1 MLAITEIKNIMQSIE
16 FSNSFYLELLID
28 FNVMNYK
35 IQNASFPEKMVN
47 SKGKYIIGLIMNE
60 NGMHVYSEN
69 EEVFGNIPTLEELIV
84 SDELKKQSV
93 KAEFIDQIIGLV
105 EKEDTLKHF
114 KLPLIF
120 LSNTCFI

>member
-16 FSNSFYLELLID
+16 FSNSFYIELLID

-47 SKGKYIIGLIMNE
+47 SKGKYVIELIMNE

-69 EEVFGNIPTLEELIV
+69 EEVFGNIPTLEDLIV
-84 SDELKKQSV
+84 RHELKKQSV

-105 EKEDTLKHF
+105 EKDDKFRHF
-114 KLPLIF
+114 KLHLLF

>member
-1 MLAITEIKNIMQSIE
+1 MLTITEIKNIMQSIE
-16 FSNSFYLELLID
+16 FSNSFYIELLID

-35 IQNASFPEKMVN
+35 IQNASFPEKVVN

-60 NGMHVYSEN
+60 NGMNVYSEN
-69 EEVFGNIPTLEELIV
+69 EEIFGNIPTIEELIV
-84 SDELKKQSV
+84 SHELKKQSV

-105 EKEDTLKHF
+105 EKEDKLKHF

>member
-1 MLAITEIKNIMQSIE
+1 MLTITEIKNIMQSIE
-16 FSNSFYLELLID
+16 FSNSFYIELLID

-47 SKGKYIIGLIMNE
+47 STGKYIIGLILNE

-69 EEVFGNIPTLEELIV
+69 EEVFGNIPTIEELIV
-84 SDELKKQSV
+84 SHELKKQSV

-105 EKEDTLKHF
+105 EKEDKLKHF

-120 LSNTCFI
+120 LSNACFI

>member
-16 FSNSFYLELLID
+16 FSNSFYIELLID

-84 SDELKKQSV
+84 SHELKKQSV
-93 KAEFIDQIIGLV
+93 KAEFIDQIIRLV
-105 EKEDTLKHF
+105 EKEDKLKYF

-120 LSNTCFI
+120 LSNNCFI